1 MRRRIV
7 LAAAVLVSACG
18 APQVEVF
25 PSPDA
30 SLAARPSAVTPTAT
44 SSPPP
49 ARPDPAPSGS
59 ETHSPVPSEQPA
71 TGDSDTEQA
80 PSVTPPVPTVSP
92 PTAVFRPVGGIND
105 AQGDLPRG
113 APGWVDIIGLV
124 LEDDGTTLRIRVD
137 LADALPE
144 GLRNNETARIGVDL
158 FRGDDGETR
167 YRVYVDGTRDGWL
180 AYLQRPDGFVDY
192 PGSVT
197 IAGSRI
203 VLSLP
208 ASAVGNPVRGDWRA
222 FAEWSD
228 PGGGHREA
236 RDAAPDEG
244 WGTFTR

>member
-1 MRRRIV
+1 MRRRMV
-7 LAAAVLVSACG
+7 LATALLLSACG

-30 SLAARPSAVTPTAT
+30 SLAARPSAVAPSAT
-44 SSPPP
+44 SSPRP
-49 ARPDPAPSGS
+49 ARPDPAPSAS
-59 ETHSPVPSEQPA
+59 DTHSPAPSAQPA
-71 TGDSDTEQA
+71 AGGSDSEQA
-80 PSVTPPVPTVSP
+80 PAVTPPAPTVPAPSG
-92 PTAVFRPVGGIND
+92 VFHPVGGIND
-105 AQGDLPRG
+105 AQGDLPPG
-113 APGWVDIIGLV
+113 APAWVDIIGLV
-124 LEDDGTTLRIRVD
+124 LEDDGATLRIRID

-144 GLRNNETARIGVDL
+144 GLRNHETARIGVDL

-192 PGSVT
+192 PGSAT
-197 IAGSRI
+197 IAGGEI

-228 PGGGHREA
+228 PGGGRRES